1 MKQERG
7 MKVENRIQEIIEKL
21 TLEEKASLCSGAD
34 CWYTKALPEKGIPAI
49 RMCDGPS
56 GLRFQSGEDDHMG
69 VHASTQMVSY
79 PTGCAMASSFDREL
93 MERVGQAIGEESRSV
108 GVSLVLGPASNI
120 KRNPLCGR
128 NFEYLSEDPYLT
140 GEMSAA
146 EIRGIQSQNVGACM
160 KHYACNN
167 QETWR
172 MKVDAHV
179 DERTLREIYL
189 AGFETAVK
197 QEQPCALMASYN
209 RVNGEHVTENHHLL
223 TEILRE
229 EWGFDGFIVSDWGAS
244 NNRMAGV
251 AAGMDLEMPGCNG
264 ITDEQLVRAVREGTL
279 KEEVLDKAAGRII
292 GKVLQYESEPTG
304 EDFARE
310 EHHELAVRAA
320 AESAV
325 LLKNEGR
332 LLPLQEGKKIVYI
345 GRFAEMPRFQ
355 GGGSA
360 CVNPFKLTNALAGSE
375 GISGVS
381 YVPGFTEEED
391 RVNET
396 WQAEALKAAAE
407 ADTAVIFAGL
417 PEVFESE
424 SYDRPDMKLP
434 SCQNQLID
442 AVCEIQ
448 KNVAVVL
455 CSGSAVEMPWA
466 DRVSSILQMHTG
478 GQGTGEAAVRLLY
491 GRNNPCGRLAET
503 YPLRLQDVPS
513 YLNFPG
519 DGKTVKYQEGIFVG
533 YRYYD
538 AKDMEVLFPFGHG
551 LSYTE
556 FSYDNL
562 CVNKD
567 IFKEDDILEVSVDIT
582 NTGDRFGKE
591 VVQLYVSDIT
601 HQQSEKWEVD
611 RGSNVFVQENDG
623 YVSRPRRELKGFVKT
638 GLEPGETKTVNFQLD
653 RRSFAWYNVE
663 KKDWDLSPGNYQI
676 QVGASSRDIRKAIDI
691 CLRKDEKKVPACVS
705 MDTLMSEI
713 SPYPE
718 LWQMTLDYLS
728 GACPKLDEIIHGT
741 DSTASYLKEELKE
754 LPLYAVR
761 GLYAVRQEAM
771 DGVIEVLNEEIGRM
785 HKE

>member
-1 MKQERG
+1 M
-7 MKVENRIQEIIEKL
+7 ENRIKKIIECL

-34 CWYTKALPEKGIPAI
+34 CWHTKALPEKGIPAI

-93 MERVGQAIGEESRSV
+93 MERVGAAIGEESRAV

-172 MKVDAHV
+172 MKIDARV

-189 AGFETAVK
+189 AGFEMAVK

-209 RVNGEHVTENHHLL
+209 RVNSEHVTESHHLL

-229 EWGFDGFIVSDWGAS
+229 EWGFEGFVVSDWGAS

-264 ITDEQLVRAVREGTL
+264 ITDEQLVRAVREGSL
-279 KEEVLDKAAGRII
+279 KEEVLDQAAERILT
-292 GKVLQYESEPTG
+292 KVMQYEAGPVG
-304 EDFARE
+304 EDFTRE
-310 EHHELAVRAA
+310 EHHALAVEAA

-325 LLKNEGR
+325 LLKNEGQ
-332 LLPLQEGKKIVYI
+332 LLPLQEGKKVVYI
-345 GRFAEMPRFQ
+345 GRFAEVPRFQ

-360 CVNPFKLTNALAGSE
+360 CVNPFKLTNALHESE

-381 YVPGFTEEED
+381 YVPGFTEEENC
-391 RVNET
+391 VNEK
-396 WQAEALKAAAE
+396 WQEEAVQAAAG
-407 ADTAVIFAGL
+407 ADAVVIFAGL

-442 AVCEIQ
+442 AVCDIQ

-466 DRVSSILQMHTG
+466 GRVPAILQMHTG
-478 GQGTGEAAVRLLY
+478 GQGTGQAAVSLLY
-491 GRNNPCGRLAET
+491 GRKNPCGKLAET
-503 YPLRLQDVPS
+503 YPVRLQDVPS

-519 DGKTVKYQEGIFVG
+519 DGKTVNYQEGIFIG

-551 LSYTE
+551 LSYTT

-562 CVNKD
+562 RVNKNV
-567 IFKEDDILEVSVDIT
+567 FREEDVLEVSVDVT
-582 NTGDRFGKE
+582 NTGDRSGKE

-611 RGSNVFVQENDG
+611 RESNVFVQENDG
-623 YVSRPRRELKGFVKT
+623 YVSRPCRELKGFVKT
-638 GLEPGETKTVNFQLD
+638 ELEPGETKTVVFKLD
-653 RRSFAWYNVE
+653 QRSFAWYSEE
-663 KKDWDLSPGNYQI
+663 KKDWYASGGNYRI
-676 QVGASSRDIRKAIDI
+676 QASASSRDIRASVDI
-691 CLRKDEKKVPACVS
+691 CLQKDEKKIPNHVS

-713 SPYPE
+713 SPYSD

-728 GACPKLDEIIHGT
+728 AACPKLDEIIHGK
-741 DSTASYLKEELKE
+741 DSTAFYLREELKE

-761 GLYAVRQEAM
+761 GLYAVRQEAL
-771 DGVIEVLNEEIGRM
+771 DRVIDALNQKIAM
-785 HKE
+785 L